1 MQVQIAGVALP
12 SADGP
17 ESRVIL
23 RDGTVATIRTT
34 VPPDLA
40 ALRRFFHDLSPESH
54 WRRFFTLADP
64 RDTLLECF
72 CDSAN
77 PERQASLV
85 VLRQVEGE
93 LRPVAVG
100 SYLDLGKGEAE
111 AAFAVSDAFQGKGL
125 GTILLERLAAMAAA
139 NGFRAFEATVLPDNR
154 AMLEVFHESGFEIR
168 SKSERGT
175 ITVRLSLNPT
185 SNSVAHAERRRA

>member
-1 MQVQIAGVALP
+1 VQVQIAGVALP

-23 RDGTVATIRTT
+23 RDGTVATVRMTT
-34 VPPDLA
+34 PADLA

-64 RDTLLECF
+64 RDPLLECF

-77 PERQASLV
+77 PALQASLV
-85 VLRQVEGE
+85 VLRQVDGE

-100 SYLDLGKGEAE
+100 SYLDLGKGQAE

-139 NGFRAFEATVLPDNR
+139 NGFGAF
-154 AMLEVFHESGFEIR
+154 
-168 SKSERGT
+168 
-175 ITVRLSLNPT
+175 
-185 SNSVAHAERRRA
+185 